1 MKYESNFRKT
11 VKKFFHR
18 KLAVVGLVICL
29 VMLFVAIMGPSLSS
43 YSPSETVVE
52 DRYQPPSSV
61 HLFGADDL
69 GRDMFARILDGAR
82 ITVAVGV
89 GSTCI
94 ALVAGT
100 LLGLLAG
107 FFGGVFDT
115 VISCFMD
122 ALWAFPAIILALA
135 INTVLGPSL
144 LNIFIAIGVVYI
156 PDFFRIVRSR
166 TITIREL
173 EYVIGARAIGQNS
186 ISILWHYVLPNMS
199 STLIVQTTL
208 CCAKAVIAE
217 ASLSFLGLGVPLPMA
232 SWGSMLK
239 SGYPLLERAPWLS
252 LFPGI
257 CIMLLVLGLNFL
269 GDGLRDALDVR
280 IRDD

>member
-11 VKKFFHR
+11 VKKFFRR

-52 DRYQPPSSV
+52 DRYQPPSFV
-61 HLFGADDL
+61 HLFGTDDL

-156 PDFFRIVRSR
+156 PDFSESSEAVPSPS
-166 TITIREL
+166 
-173 EYVIGARAIGQNS
+173 GNS
-186 ISILWHYVLPNMS
+186 NMS
-199 STLIVQTTL
+199 
-208 CCAKAVIAE
+208 
-217 ASLSFLGLGVPLPMA
+217 
-232 SWGSMLK
+232 
-239 SGYPLLERAPWLS
+239 
-252 LFPGI
+252 
-257 CIMLLVLGLNFL
+257 
-269 GDGLRDALDVR
+269 
-280 IRDD
+280 